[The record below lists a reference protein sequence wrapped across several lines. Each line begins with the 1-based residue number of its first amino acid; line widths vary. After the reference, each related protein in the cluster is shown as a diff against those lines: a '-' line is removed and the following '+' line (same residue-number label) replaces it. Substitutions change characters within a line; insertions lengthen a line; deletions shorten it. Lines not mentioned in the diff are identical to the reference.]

1 MKVYLLDKLVA
12 MLILIL
18 NFEIW
23 LYANYDVEQ
32 NVKVSSSIA
41 TDLILLINQK
51 PMEIPAGTHGE
62 LGCKLT
68 SWLKSSI
75 LIG

>member
-41 TDLILLINQK
+41 TDLILVINQK
-51 PMEIPAGTHGE
+51 LLSKTKNQWKFPREPMEN
-62 LGCKLT
+62 
-68 SWLKSSI
+68 
-75 LIG
+75 